1 MKELNKSWIKKKR
14 LFLTFWAL
22 RLALGIKK
30 DLIEYEI
37 LILYISI
44 LGVITGR
51 SVVLFFYCV
60 TRWRCWII
68 SEKIR
73 INEKIKGREFRII
86 SSTGEQLGVMSA
98 NEALEL
104 ARQED
109 LDLVEISPTAK
120 PPVCKIMDF
129 GKYRY
134 EQTRKAKEA
143 KKNQKQ
149 VVIKEVKVTARI
161 DTHDLETK
169 MGQIEK
175 FLSKENKVKV
185 TLVLF
190 GRERMHATLGID
202 TLNEI
207 AEKFAEVADA
217 DKKYNEKQKHI
228 ILTPKK
234 S

>member
-1 MKELNKSWIKKKR
+1 
-14 LFLTFWAL
+14 
-22 RLALGIKK
+22 
-30 DLIEYEI
+30 
-37 LILYISI
+37 
-44 LGVITGR
+44 
-51 SVVLFFYCV
+51 
-60 TRWRCWII
+60 
-68 SEKIR
+68 
-73 INEKIKGREFRII
+73 
-86 SSTGEQLGVMSA
+86 MSA

-175 FLSKENKVKV
+175 FLSKENKVNV

>member
-1 MKELNKSWIKKKR
+1 MEVLN
-14 LFLTFWAL
+14 
-22 RLALGIKK
+22 
-30 DLIEYEI
+30 
-37 LILYISI
+37 ISD
-44 LGVITGR
+44 
-51 SVVLFFYCV
+51 
-60 TRWRCWII
+60 
-68 SEKIR
+68 KIR

-109 LDLVEISPTAK
+109 LDLVEIAATAK

-134 EQTRKAKEA
+134 EQTRKAKED

-149 VVIKEVKVTARI
+149 VLVKEVKVTARI

-169 MGQIEK
+169 VGQIEK
-175 FLSKENKVKV
+175 FLAKENKVKV

-190 GRERMHATLGID
+190 GREKMHATLGVD
-202 TLNEI
+202 TLDEI
-207 AEKFAEVADA
+207 AEKFAETAEV
-217 DKKYNEKQKHI
+217 DKKYNEKQKYI
-228 ILTPKK
+228 LLTPKK

>member
-1 MKELNKSWIKKKR
+1 
-14 LFLTFWAL
+14 
-22 RLALGIKK
+22 
-30 DLIEYEI
+30 
-37 LILYISI
+37 
-44 LGVITGR
+44 
-51 SVVLFFYCV
+51 
-60 TRWRCWII
+60 
-68 SEKIR
+68 
-73 INEKIKGREFRII
+73 
-86 SSTGEQLGVMSA
+86 MSA

-134 EQTRKAKEA
+134 EQTKEA

>member
-1 MKELNKSWIKKKR
+1 
-14 LFLTFWAL
+14 
-22 RLALGIKK
+22 
-30 DLIEYEI
+30 
-37 LILYISI
+37 
-44 LGVITGR
+44 
-51 SVVLFFYCV
+51 
-60 TRWRCWII
+60 
-68 SEKIR
+68 
-73 INEKIKGREFRII
+73 
-86 SSTGEQLGVMSA
+86 MSA

-207 AEKFAEVADA
+207 AEKFAETADV
-217 DKKYNEKQKHI
+217 DKKYNEKQKLI

>member
-1 MKELNKSWIKKKR
+1 
-14 LFLTFWAL
+14 
-22 RLALGIKK
+22 
-30 DLIEYEI
+30 
-37 LILYISI
+37 
-44 LGVITGR
+44 
-51 SVVLFFYCV
+51 
-60 TRWRCWII
+60 
-68 SEKIR
+68 
-73 INEKIKGREFRII
+73 
-86 SSTGEQLGVMSA
+86 MSA

-149 VVIKEVKVTARI
+149 VKVTARI

>member
-1 MKELNKSWIKKKR
+1 
-14 LFLTFWAL
+14 
-22 RLALGIKK
+22 
-30 DLIEYEI
+30 
-37 LILYISI
+37 
-44 LGVITGR
+44 
-51 SVVLFFYCV
+51 
-60 TRWRCWII
+60 
-68 SEKIR
+68 
-73 INEKIKGREFRII
+73 
-86 SSTGEQLGVMSA
+86 MSA

-202 TLNEI
+202 TLNEV
-207 AEKFAEVADA
+207 AEKFAEIADV

>member
-1 MKELNKSWIKKKR
+1 
-14 LFLTFWAL
+14 
-22 RLALGIKK
+22 
-30 DLIEYEI
+30 
-37 LILYISI
+37 
-44 LGVITGR
+44 
-51 SVVLFFYCV
+51 
-60 TRWRCWII
+60 
-68 SEKIR
+68 
-73 INEKIKGREFRII
+73 
-86 SSTGEQLGVMSA
+86 MSA

-207 AEKFAEVADA
+207 VEKFAEVADA

>member
-1 MKELNKSWIKKKR
+1 MEVLN
-14 LFLTFWAL
+14 
-22 RLALGIKK
+22 
-30 DLIEYEI
+30 
-37 LILYISI
+37 ISD
-44 LGVITGR
+44 
-51 SVVLFFYCV
+51 
-60 TRWRCWII
+60 
-68 SEKIR
+68 KIR

-109 LDLVEISPTAK
+109 LDLVEIAATAK

-149 VVIKEVKVTARI
+149 VVVKEVKVTARI

-169 MGQIEK
+169 VGQIEK
-175 FLSKENKVKV
+175 FLAKENKVKV

-190 GRERMHATLGID
+190 GREKMYATLGVD
-202 TLNEI
+202 TLDEI
-207 AEKFAEVADA
+207 AEKFAETAEV
-217 DKKYNEKQKHI
+217 DKKYNEKQKYI
-228 ILTPKK
+228 LLTPKK

>member
-1 MKELNKSWIKKKR
+1 
-14 LFLTFWAL
+14 
-22 RLALGIKK
+22 
-30 DLIEYEI
+30 
-37 LILYISI
+37 
-44 LGVITGR
+44 
-51 SVVLFFYCV
+51 
-60 TRWRCWII
+60 
-68 SEKIR
+68 
-73 INEKIKGREFRII
+73 
-86 SSTGEQLGVMSA
+86 MSA

-109 LDLVEISPTAK
+109 LDLVEVSPTAK

>member
-1 MKELNKSWIKKKR
+1 
-14 LFLTFWAL
+14 
-22 RLALGIKK
+22 
-30 DLIEYEI
+30 
-37 LILYISI
+37 
-44 LGVITGR
+44 
-51 SVVLFFYCV
+51 
-60 TRWRCWII
+60 
-68 SEKIR
+68 
-73 INEKIKGREFRII
+73 
-86 SSTGEQLGVMSA
+86 MSA

-134 EQTRKAKEA
+134 EQTRKA

>member
-1 MKELNKSWIKKKR
+1 
-14 LFLTFWAL
+14 
-22 RLALGIKK
+22 
-30 DLIEYEI
+30 
-37 LILYISI
+37 
-44 LGVITGR
+44 
-51 SVVLFFYCV
+51 
-60 TRWRCWII
+60 
-68 SEKIR
+68 
-73 INEKIKGREFRII
+73 
-86 SSTGEQLGVMSA
+86 MSA

-217 DKKYNEKQKHI
+217 DKKYNEKQYKI
-228 ILTPKK
+228 YGIRTY
-234 S
+234 

>member
-1 MKELNKSWIKKKR
+1 
-14 LFLTFWAL
+14 
-22 RLALGIKK
+22 
-30 DLIEYEI
+30 
-37 LILYISI
+37 
-44 LGVITGR
+44 
-51 SVVLFFYCV
+51 
-60 TRWRCWII
+60 
-68 SEKIR
+68 
-73 INEKIKGREFRII
+73 
-86 SSTGEQLGVMSA
+86 MSA

-134 EQTRKAKEA
+134 EQTRKAKKA

>member
-1 MKELNKSWIKKKR
+1 MEVLN
-14 LFLTFWAL
+14 
-22 RLALGIKK
+22 
-30 DLIEYEI
+30 
-37 LILYISI
+37 ISD
-44 LGVITGR
+44 
-51 SVVLFFYCV
+51 
-60 TRWRCWII
+60 
-68 SEKIR
+68 KIR

-109 LDLVEISPTAK
+109 LDLVEIAATAK

-149 VVIKEVKVTARI
+149 VVVKEVKVTARI

-169 MGQIEK
+169 VGQIEK
-175 FLSKENKVKV
+175 FLAKENK
-185 TLVLF
+185 
-190 GRERMHATLGID
+190 
-202 TLNEI
+202 
-207 AEKFAEVADA
+207 
-217 DKKYNEKQKHI
+217 
-228 ILTPKK
+228 
-234 S
+234 

>member
-1 MKELNKSWIKKKR
+1 
-14 LFLTFWAL
+14 
-22 RLALGIKK
+22 
-30 DLIEYEI
+30 
-37 LILYISI
+37 
-44 LGVITGR
+44 
-51 SVVLFFYCV
+51 
-60 TRWRCWII
+60 
-68 SEKIR
+68 
-73 INEKIKGREFRII
+73 
-86 SSTGEQLGVMSA
+86 MSA

-149 VVIKEVKVTARI
+149 VIIKEVKVTARI

-175 FLSKENKVKV
+175 FLAKENKVKV

-190 GRERMHATLGID
+190 GRERMHAMLGID

>member
-1 MKELNKSWIKKKR
+1 
-14 LFLTFWAL
+14 
-22 RLALGIKK
+22 
-30 DLIEYEI
+30 
-37 LILYISI
+37 
-44 LGVITGR
+44 
-51 SVVLFFYCV
+51 
-60 TRWRCWII
+60 
-68 SEKIR
+68 
-73 INEKIKGREFRII
+73 
-86 SSTGEQLGVMSA
+86 MSA

-228 ILTPKK
+228 ILTPNYI
-234 S
+234 

>member
-1 MKELNKSWIKKKR
+1 
-14 LFLTFWAL
+14 
-22 RLALGIKK
+22 
-30 DLIEYEI
+30 
-37 LILYISI
+37 
-44 LGVITGR
+44 
-51 SVVLFFYCV
+51 
-60 TRWRCWII
+60 
-68 SEKIR
+68 
-73 INEKIKGREFRII
+73 
-86 SSTGEQLGVMSA
+86 MSA

-129 GKYRY
+129 GKQRY

>member
-1 MKELNKSWIKKKR
+1 
-14 LFLTFWAL
+14 
-22 RLALGIKK
+22 
-30 DLIEYEI
+30 
-37 LILYISI
+37 
-44 LGVITGR
+44 
-51 SVVLFFYCV
+51 
-60 TRWRCWII
+60 
-68 SEKIR
+68 
-73 INEKIKGREFRII
+73 
-86 SSTGEQLGVMSA
+86 MSA

-134 EQTRKAKEA
+134 EQTRKAKQA

>member
-1 MKELNKSWIKKKR
+1 
-14 LFLTFWAL
+14 
-22 RLALGIKK
+22 
-30 DLIEYEI
+30 
-37 LILYISI
+37 
-44 LGVITGR
+44 
-51 SVVLFFYCV
+51 
-60 TRWRCWII
+60 
-68 SEKIR
+68 
-73 INEKIKGREFRII
+73 
-86 SSTGEQLGVMSA
+86 MSA

-217 DKKYNEKQKHI
+217 DKNIMKNRNTLY
-228 ILTPKK
+228 
-234 S
+234 

>member
-1 MKELNKSWIKKKR
+1 M
-14 LFLTFWAL
+14 
-22 RLALGIKK
+22 
-30 DLIEYEI
+30 
-37 LILYISI
+37 
-44 LGVITGR
+44 
-51 SVVLFFYCV
+51 
-60 TRWRCWII
+60 I

-207 AEKFAEVADA
+207 AEKFAEIADA

>member
-1 MKELNKSWIKKKR
+1 
-14 LFLTFWAL
+14 
-22 RLALGIKK
+22 
-30 DLIEYEI
+30 
-37 LILYISI
+37 
-44 LGVITGR
+44 
-51 SVVLFFYCV
+51 
-60 TRWRCWII
+60 
-68 SEKIR
+68 
-73 INEKIKGREFRII
+73 
-86 SSTGEQLGVMSA
+86 MSA

-190 GRERMHATLGID
+190 GRERMYATLGID

>member
-1 MKELNKSWIKKKR
+1 
-14 LFLTFWAL
+14 
-22 RLALGIKK
+22 
-30 DLIEYEI
+30 
-37 LILYISI
+37 
-44 LGVITGR
+44 
-51 SVVLFFYCV
+51 
-60 TRWRCWII
+60 
-68 SEKIR
+68 
-73 INEKIKGREFRII
+73 
-86 SSTGEQLGVMSA
+86 MSA

-169 MGQIEK
+169 MSQIEK

-207 AEKFAEVADA
+207 AEKFAETADV

>member
-1 MKELNKSWIKKKR
+1 
-14 LFLTFWAL
+14 
-22 RLALGIKK
+22 
-30 DLIEYEI
+30 
-37 LILYISI
+37 
-44 LGVITGR
+44 
-51 SVVLFFYCV
+51 
-60 TRWRCWII
+60 
-68 SEKIR
+68 
-73 INEKIKGREFRII
+73 
-86 SSTGEQLGVMSA
+86 MSA

-190 GRERMHATLGID
+190 GRERMHAALGID

>member
-1 MKELNKSWIKKKR
+1 
-14 LFLTFWAL
+14 
-22 RLALGIKK
+22 
-30 DLIEYEI
+30 
-37 LILYISI
+37 
-44 LGVITGR
+44 
-51 SVVLFFYCV
+51 
-60 TRWRCWII
+60 
-68 SEKIR
+68 
-73 INEKIKGREFRII
+73 
-86 SSTGEQLGVMSA
+86 MSA

-149 VVIKEVKVTARI
+149 VVIKEVN
-161 DTHDLETK
+161 THDLETK

>member
-1 MKELNKSWIKKKR
+1 
-14 LFLTFWAL
+14 
-22 RLALGIKK
+22 
-30 DLIEYEI
+30 
-37 LILYISI
+37 
-44 LGVITGR
+44 
-51 SVVLFFYCV
+51 
-60 TRWRCWII
+60 
-68 SEKIR
+68 
-73 INEKIKGREFRII
+73 
-86 SSTGEQLGVMSA
+86 MSA

-217 DKKYNEKQKHI
+217 DKKYNEK
-228 ILTPKK
+228 PF
-234 S
+234 